1 MEQGE
6 QSYHVNLWISYVR
19 NTTIPLDPQL
29 GEQWILHFT
38 KADEL
43 DVCYFVGFLEAS
55 YVCGIP
61 HLLPLKMPLLAC
73 QLPLQAEARH
83 VN

>member
-1 MEQGE
+1 M
-6 QSYHVNLWISYVR
+6 NLWISYVR
-19 NTTIPLDPQL
+19 NTTIPLDHQL

-43 DVCYFVGFLEAS
+43 DVCYFVGFPEAF

-73 QLPLQAEARH
+73 QLPLQVQARH